1 VGSAY
6 AASRCGAPRPELLL
20 VRGRVEGSDAGNV
33 MTTNRDVKRP
43 EAKLVPAY
51 PLCGTCPYALV
62 HGLREDGSEILKCHG
77 YGAQLYPVFTGT
89 GFEVHVGYPETRH
102 DRIGSEKHPLWPEE
116 LRKPFL
122 NGRPKK
128 D

>member
-1 VGSAY
+1 MVSK
-6 AASRCGAPRPELLL
+6 
-20 VRGRVEGSDAGNV
+20 
-33 MTTNRDVKRP
+33 RDMKRP

-62 HGLREDGSEILKCHG
+62 HGGREDGTDILKCHG
-77 YGAQLYPVFTGT
+77 HGLKLFTYFHPNA
-89 GFEVHVGYPETRH
+89 GFQVRVDYPETRH
-102 DRIGSEKHPLWPEE
+102 ETNGCEKHPLWPDE

-128 D
+128 ALG